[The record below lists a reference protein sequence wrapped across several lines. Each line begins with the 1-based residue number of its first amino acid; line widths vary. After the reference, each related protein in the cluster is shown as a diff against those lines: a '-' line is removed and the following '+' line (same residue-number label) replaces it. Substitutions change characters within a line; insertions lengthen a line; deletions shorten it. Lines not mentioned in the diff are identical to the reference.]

1 MGRVKEKIS
10 LVFFILFS
18 VYLTTG
24 ITIPV
29 ATQEIGVSIQGKV
42 MDDKGKPVPNA
53 IISVLNKLTGK
64 TVRVTTDK
72 KGRYH
77 LMNLEPG
84 VYDIYCSKREYITEI
99 RENFTPLAEQGVK
112 LIDNSRHACDGSIYD
127 APQGGFKSYTE
138 IKRRNY
144 QVNFTLRKAEG
155 VEPSRLLEKAVQSF
169 RNGDIDDA
177 ITKLNQYKQLV
188 PNNPGAYLLLGRGYY
203 IKKQWDKANKA
214 YERYFFLKPK
224 NVTYQDYFVMGEVSL
239 KLGYKDRAEEY
250 FNKAVEAK
258 PNDPQFCY
266 YIGATYYNSRIYNRA
281 VESFKRALAI
291 KPNYP
296 EALLGLASSYLQLR
310 DWDNTILYF
319 EKYFKIHPN
328 STMALLGLGEAHYNK
343 FLRSKDRME
352 AEKAVE
358 YYQKYIELN
367 QNSINAA
374 EIKKKLEGLEK
385 YLTPQKEK

>member
-1 MGRVKEKIS
+1 
-10 LVFFILFS
+10 LFQK
-18 VYLTTG
+18 G
-24 ITIPV
+24 I
-29 ATQEIGVSIQGKV
+29 
-42 MDDKGKPVPNA
+42 
-53 IISVLNKLTGK
+53 
-64 TVRVTTDK
+64 
-72 KGRYH
+72 
-77 LMNLEPG
+77 
-84 VYDIYCSKREYITEI
+84 ITEI

>member
-1 MGRVKEKIS
+1 
-10 LVFFILFS
+10 
-18 VYLTTG
+18 
-24 ITIPV
+24 
-29 ATQEIGVSIQGKV
+29 
-42 MDDKGKPVPNA
+42 
-53 IISVLNKLTGK
+53 
-64 TVRVTTDK
+64 
-72 KGRYH
+72 
-77 LMNLEPG
+77 
-84 VYDIYCSKREYITEI
+84 
-99 RENFTPLAEQGVK
+99 
-112 LIDNSRHACDGSIYD
+112 
-127 APQGGFKSYTE
+127 
-138 IKRRNY
+138 
-144 QVNFTLRKAEG
+144 
-155 VEPSRLLEKAVQSF
+155 
-169 RNGDIDDA
+169 
-177 ITKLNQYKQLV
+177 
-188 PNNPGAYLLLGRGYY
+188 
-203 IKKQWDKANKA
+203 
-214 YERYFFLKPK
+214 
-224 NVTYQDYFVMGEVSL
+224 MGEVSL

-250 FNKAVEAK
+250 FNKAVETK

-281 VESFKRALAI
+281 MESFKRALAI

-319 EKYFKIHPN
+319 EKYFKTHPN

-352 AEKAVE
+352 AEKAIE